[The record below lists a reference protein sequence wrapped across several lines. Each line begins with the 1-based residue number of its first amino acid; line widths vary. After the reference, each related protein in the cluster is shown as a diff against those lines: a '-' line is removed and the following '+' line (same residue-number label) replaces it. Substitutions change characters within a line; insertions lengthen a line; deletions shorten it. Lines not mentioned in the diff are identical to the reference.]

1 MKKKIFSIIRLVN
14 IHKFKGKV
22 LSLVLLSTTLGASSQ
37 TFSLQQCIDSA
48 LLYNKNLQISRN
60 NIELGAER
68 HREARAHLLPNVTL
82 QSDYKYFADQPTQLM
97 PQSAFG
103 GPAGQFKEVQM
114 GVPHNL
120 GINLQLLLPLYNAQ
134 IYGAIKATEHASELN
149 RLQYRK
155 AEEQLLY
162 EISGLYY
169 NAQILNHQIV
179 FLDSN
184 LVNTARLLRNLELLH
199 SQMMVKKS
207 DVERVSL
214 QKEELSTQC
223 ETVEA
228 SLEQVMDGLKFLMG
242 IPQTQHILID
252 AEIQYKPIK
261 DLPGSVPADVQLAIA
276 QKNLL
281 STEWQTLKKSR
292 LPTVAL
298 MGSYGQSGMGYDK
311 KPYEFLHFYPVSFAG
326 LQVSV
331 PLFNGTVTQ
340 RKINQKKLEIQNNQL
355 QIDLVT
361 EQNSILAANAIRQR
375 SIKQQTIEDTRR
387 QIELAFSIYEKMVLQ
402 QKEGTASLTDV
413 LLADNALRE
422 GQQRHLSAII
432 DYLKADLELKR
443 INGNISQKN

>member
-1 MKKKIFSIIRLVN
+1 MTKLVN
-14 IHKFKGKV
+14 IHKFKGGI
-22 LSLVLLSTTLGASSQ
+22 LSLVLWTASFGAAAQSW
-37 TFSLQQCIDSA
+37 SLQQCIDSA
-48 LLYNKNLQISRN
+48 LVYNKNLLISRN

-68 HREARAHLLPNVTL
+68 QREARAHLLPNVTL
-82 QSDYKYFADQPTQLM
+82 LSDYKYFADQPTQLM

-103 GPAGQFKEVQM
+103 GQTGLFKEVQM

-120 GINLQLLLPLYNAQ
+120 GVNLQFALPLYNAQ
-134 IYGAIKATEHASELN
+134 IYGAIKATELASELN
-149 RLQYRK
+149 RIQYRK
-155 AEEQLLY
+155 AEEQVLY

-169 NAQILNHQIV
+169 NAQILIHQIA

-184 LVNTARLLRNLELLH
+184 MVNTDRLLRNLELLH
-199 SQMMVKKS
+199 SQMMAKKS

-214 QKEELSTQC
+214 QKEELATQR

-242 IPQTQHILID
+242 IPQIEPLQID
-252 AEIQYKPIK
+252 AEIQYKPAHDI
-261 DLPGSVPADVQLAIA
+261 PGSVPVDVQLAIA

-281 STEWQTLKKSR
+281 STEWQSLKKSR
-292 LPTVAL
+292 LPTVTL
-298 MGSYGQSGMGYDK
+298 LGNYGQSGMGYDK
-311 KPYEFLHFYPVSFAG
+311 KPNDFLHFYPVSFAG

-361 EQNSILAANAIRQR
+361 EQNSILATNAIRQR
-375 SIKQQTIEDTRR
+375 SIKQQTIEDTRK
-387 QIELAFSIYEKMVLQ
+387 QMALAGGIYHKMVLQ
-402 QKEGTASLTDV
+402 QKEGTASLTDL
-413 LLADNALRE
+413 LLADSALRE
-422 GQQRHLSAII
+422 IQQRHLSAII

-443 INGNISQKN
+443 ITGNISQKS